1 MGQHPLNL
9 ALRFILEMAALFAIG
24 YWGWVRHEGVLQVI
38 LAISLPLIAAVLWG
52 TFRVPGDASS
62 GAEPV
67 VAVPGLVRL
76 LLELALFSFA
86 TWGLYDANATNAA
99 WIVGAAVLGHYFI
112 SYDRVRW
119 LLQQKPID

>member
-9 ALRFILEMAALFAIG
+9 ALRFILEMASLFSIG
-24 YWGWVRHEGVLQVI
+24 YWGWTGNEGILRVI

-52 TFRVPGDASS
+52 VFRVPGDESS

-67 VAVPGLVRL
+67 VAVPGLLRL

-86 TWGLYDANATNAA
+86 SWGLYRSGAVTAA
-99 WIVGAAVLGHYFI
+99 WVLGGVTLIHYLI
-112 SYDRVRW
+112 SYDRVWW
-119 LLQQKPID
+119 LLKQ